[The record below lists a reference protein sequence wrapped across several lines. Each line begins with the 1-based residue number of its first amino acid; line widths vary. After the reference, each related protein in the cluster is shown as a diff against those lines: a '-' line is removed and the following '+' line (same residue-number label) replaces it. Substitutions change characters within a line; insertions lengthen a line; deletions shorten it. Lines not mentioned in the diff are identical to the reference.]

1 MKSYGQICG
10 IARALDVLGDRW
22 TMLILRDL
30 LLGPLRYGDLLDG
43 LDGLPTNLAAERLK
57 HLTHAGMI
65 GRTSSDRQA
74 AYQLTAKGLTV
85 QPILFALGQ
94 WGWTHCEVSKSHRRS
109 LRWAMIS
116 LKRRITPRS
125 EDYVVLIEPTDDDA
139 YIIWQKG
146 SIVGVERGKAVN
158 AEVTLRGSAASL
170 LKSIAEA
177 NAQPW
182 HGAGGI
188 QVEGKRGLWTA
199 LVRGLAP

>member
-43 LDGLPTNLAAERLK
+43 LEGLPTNLLAERLK

-65 GRTSSDRQA
+65 ERNSPDRQA
-74 AYQLTAKGLTV
+74 AYQLTTKGRTI
-85 QPILFALGQ
+85 QPVLFALGQ
-94 WGWTHCEVSKSHRRS
+94 WGWTQCEVSKSLRRS
-109 LRWAMIS
+109 LRWAMVS
-116 LKRRITPRS
+116 LKRRITPQFQ
-125 EDYVVLIEPTDDDA
+125 DYVALIEPTDDGA
-139 YIIWQKG
+139 YIIWEKG
-146 SIVGVERGKAVN
+146 GIVGIERGKAVN
-158 AEVTLRGSAASL
+158 AEVTLRGSSASL

-188 QVEGKRGLWTA
+188 KTEGQRSLWTA
-199 LVRGLAP
+199 LIRGLIP